1 MDMSAGIDHYIK
13 PEEAVTLYGL
23 FTERTKRTPDSVAYR
38 YFDNSQEIWLALT
51 WVQMRDQVAR
61 WQAALLREN
70 LAAGD
75 RVALMLRNCP
85 QWVMFEQAAMSLG
98 LVVVP
103 LYTVDRPDNAAYIID
118 NAQARVLLFETAEQW
133 QEISSVRDQLGC
145 VQRMVS
151 LDKIAADDEGGC
163 DTLLHSSRLREQ
175 PPAVPPA
182 PTDSVAPCQDGRLSH
197 ADEWLPAEAVLQPER
212 PRQRDELATIIYT
225 SGTTGKP
232 KGVMLSHHNI
242 LHNAYASLNT
252 FREGLDSTDIFL
264 SFLPLSHTFER
275 TAGYYMA
282 MMAGAAVG
290 YARSIPLLADDMK
303 IIRPTVLASV
313 PRIYERIYNA
323 IHEKIEEGPPL
334 RHKLFALTVEVG
346 WDRFEHQQGRGAWT
360 AKMLLWPLLKK
371 LVAAKVMD
379 RLGGRLRLSVSGG
392 AALPP
397 KVSRLFIALGLPLVQ
412 GYGMT
417 ETSPVVCVNH
427 VEDNRPATVGPPLAG
442 IQIRIGEQNALLVK
456 GPCNMLGYWNNP
468 EATAAMIGKDGWLNT
483 GDTASIGQSGHVTI
497 TGRLKEIIVMSNGEK
512 VPPADMEEAILRDNL
527 FDQVMVYGEGHSTLL
542 VLAVLNHDKW
552 KEFAQQ
558 VGVRADMPESLHDTR
573 VEQQVLQRIA
583 EQIKGFP
590 GYAKVRRVLLQTEPW
605 SIENDMMTP
614 TLKLKRAKVAAHFSE
629 QIKQLYE
636 GR

>member
-1 MDMSAGIDHYIK
+1 MPSGIDHYIK

-23 FTERTKRTPDSVAYR
+23 FIERAKRTPDSVAYR
-38 YFDNSQEIWLALT
+38 YFDNSQEVWLALT
-51 WVQMRDQVAR
+51 WAQMRDQVAR

-133 QEISSVRDQLGC
+133 QEMRSVRDQLGC

-151 LDKIAADDEGGC
+151 LDKITAADE
-163 DTLLHSSRLREQ
+163 
-175 PPAVPPA
+175 P
-182 PTDSVAPCQDGRLSH
+182 RLSH
-197 ADEWLPAEAVLQPER
+197 ADEWLPAEAVLQAER

-242 LHNAYASLNT
+242 LYNAYASLNT
-252 FREGLDSTDIFL
+252 FREGLDGTDIFL

-290 YARSIPLLADDMK
+290 YARSIALLADDMK

-323 IHEKIEEGPPL
+323 IHTKLEEGPPL
-334 RHKLFALTVEVG
+334 THKLFTLTVDVG
-346 WDRFEHQQGRGAWT
+346 WDRFEYRQGRGAWT

-417 ETSPVVCVNH
+417 ETSPVVCVNR

-468 EATAAMIGKDGWLNT
+468 EATVALIDKDGWLNT

-542 VLAVLNHDKW
+542 VLAVLNPDKW

-573 VEQQVLQRIA
+573 IEQQVLERIA

-614 TLKLKRAKVAAHFSE
+614 TLKLKRAKVTVHFSE

>member
-1 MDMSAGIDHYIK
+1 MPRGIKHYIK

-23 FTERTKRTPDSVAYR
+23 FLERAKRTPDTIAYR
-38 YFDNSQEIWLALT
+38 YFDIRQEVWLALT
-51 WVQMRDQVAR
+51 WAQMLAQVAR

-85 QWVMFEQAAMSLG
+85 EWVMFEQAAMSLG

-118 NAQARVLLFETAEQW
+118 NAQARVLLFETDEQW
-133 QEISSVRDQLGC
+133 QEMRSVREQLGC

-151 LDKIAADDEGGC
+151 LDRITTADE
-163 DTLLHSSRLREQ
+163 
-175 PPAVPPA
+175 P
-182 PTDSVAPCQDGRLSH
+182 RLSH

-242 LHNAYASLNT
+242 LYNAYASLST
-252 FREGLDSTDIFL
+252 FKEGLDSSDIFL

-323 IHEKIEEGPPL
+323 IHAKLEEGPSL
-334 RHKLFALTVEVG
+334 RHKLFTLTVEAG
-346 WDRFEHQQGRGAWT
+346 WDRFEYQQGRGAWT
-360 AKMLLWPLLKK
+360 PKILLWPLLKK

-427 VEDNRPATVGPPLAG
+427 VEDNRPSTVGPPLEG

-468 EATAAMIGKDGWLNT
+468 EATAAMIDKDGWLNT

-542 VLAVLNHDKW
+542 VLAVVNPDKW
-552 KEFAQQ
+552 NEFAQQ
-558 VGVRADMPESLHDTR
+558 VGVRADMPESLYDTR
-573 VEQQVLQRIA
+573 VEQQVLQRIS
-583 EQIKGFP
+583 EQIREFP

-605 SIENDMMTP
+605 SIENGMMTP
-614 TLKLKRAKVAAHFSE
+614 TLKLKRAQVVVHFFE

>member
-1 MDMSAGIDHYIK
+1 MPAGIDHYIK
-13 PEEAVTLYGL
+13 PEQAVTLYGL
-23 FTERTKRTPDSVAYR
+23 FLERAKRTPDTLAYR
-38 YFDNSQEIWLALT
+38 YFDIRQNVWLALT
-51 WVQMRDQVAR
+51 WAQMRDQVAR

-85 QWVMFEQAAMSLG
+85 EWVMFEQAAMSLG

-103 LYTVDRPDNAAYIID
+103 LYTVDRPDNAAYIIN
-118 NAQARVLLFETAEQW
+118 NAQARVLLFETGEQW
-133 QEISSVRDQLGC
+133 QEIRSVRDQLGC

-151 LDKIAADDEGGC
+151 LDRITVADE
-163 DTLLHSSRLREQ
+163 
-175 PPAVPPA
+175 P
-182 PTDSVAPCQDGRLSH
+182 RLSH
-197 ADEWLPAEAVLQPER
+197 AEEWLPAKAELQPER
-212 PRQRDELATIIYT
+212 PRNRDELATIIYT

-242 LHNAYASLNT
+242 VYNAYASLIT
-252 FREGLDSTDIFL
+252 FKEGLDSTDVFL

-282 MMAGAAVG
+282 MMSGATVG
-290 YARSIPLLADDMK
+290 YARSIPLLADDLK

-323 IHEKIEEGPPL
+323 IHTKLEEGPPL
-334 RHKLFALTVEVG
+334 RHRLFTLTVDVG
-346 WDRFEHQQGRGAWT
+346 WDRFEYQQGQGAWT
-360 AKMLLWPLLKK
+360 PKLLLWPLLKK
-371 LVAAKVMD
+371 IVADKVMD

-417 ETSPVVCVNH
+417 ETSPVVCVNR
-427 VEDNRPATVGPPLAG
+427 VGDNRPSTVGLPLEG
-442 IQIRIGEQNALLVK
+442 IQVRIGEQNALLVK

-468 EATAAMIGKDGWLNT
+468 EATAAMIGQDGWLNT
-483 GDTASIGQSGHVTI
+483 GDTASIGPDGHVTI

-527 FDQVMVYGEGHSTLL
+527 FDQVMVYGEGHPTLL
-542 VLAVLNHDKW
+542 VLAVVNPDKW

-558 VGVRADMPESLHDTR
+558 AGVRPDMPESLYDTR
-573 VEQQVLQRIA
+573 IEQQVLQRIA
-583 EQIKGFP
+583 EQIREFP
-590 GYAKVRRVLLQTEPW
+590 GYAKVRRVLLQSEPW
-605 SIENDMMTP
+605 SIENGMMTP
-614 TLKLKRAKVAAHFSE
+614 TLKLKRAHVVANFAK
-629 QIKQLYE
+629 QIEQLYE

>member
-1 MDMSAGIDHYIK
+1 MPSNTDHYIK
-13 PEEAVTLYGL
+13 PEQALTLHGL
-23 FTERTKRTPDSVAYR
+23 LIERMKRTPDTIAYR
-38 YFDNSQEIWLALT
+38 YFDTHRDTWLSLT
-51 WVQMRDQVAR
+51 WKQMLGQVAR

-75 RVALMLRNCP
+75 RVTLMLRNCP
-85 QWVMFEQAAMSLG
+85 QWVMFEQAAMSLR

-103 LYTVDRPDNAAYIID
+103 LYTVDRPDNVAYIIN
-118 NAQARVLLFETAEQW
+118 NAQAKVLLFETDEQW
-133 QEISSVRDQLGC
+133 QELRTVRGQLGC

-151 LDKIAADDEGGC
+151 LDRIAAHDEPRLTCADDW
-163 DTLLHSSRLREQ
+163 
-175 PPAVPPA
+175 VPPQA
-182 PTDSVAPCQDGRLSH
+182 GIAT
-197 ADEWLPAEAVLQPER
+197 ER
-212 PRQRDELATIIYT
+212 TRKPDELATIIYT

-242 LHNAYASLNT
+242 LHNAYASLMT
-252 FREGLDSTDIFL
+252 FAEGLNSSDIFL

-323 IHEKIEEGPPL
+323 IHAKLEEGPPL
-334 RHKLFALTVEVG
+334 RRKLFTFTVEVG
-346 WDRFEHQQGRGAWT
+346 WDRFEYQQGRGAWT
-360 AKMLLWPLLKK
+360 PKLLLWPLLKH
-371 LVAAKVMD
+371 LVADKVMD
-379 RLGGRLRLSVSGG
+379 RLGGRMRLSVSGG

-427 VEDNRPATVGPPLAG
+427 VEDNRPSTVGPPLEG
-442 IQIRIGEQNALLVK
+442 IQVRIGEQNALLVK

-468 EATAAMIGKDGWLNT
+468 EATAAMIDKDGWLNT
-483 GDTASIGQSGHVTI
+483 GDTASIGASGHVTI

-512 VPPADMEEAILRDNL
+512 VPPADMEEALLRDSL
-527 FDQVMVYGEGHSTLL
+527 FDQVMVYGEGHPTLL
-542 VLAVLNHDKW
+542 VLAVVNPDKW
-552 KEFAQQ
+552 KELAQQ
-558 VGVRADMPESLHDTR
+558 VGVRADMPEALHDTR
-573 VEQQVLQRIA
+573 VEQPVLQRIA
-583 EQIKGFP
+583 GQIREFP
-590 GYAKVRRVLLQTEPW
+590 GYAKVYRVLLLTEPW
-605 SIENDMMTP
+605 SIENGLLTP
-614 TLKLKRAKVAAHFSE
+614 TLKLKRNEVAKRFADE
-629 QIKQLYE
+629 IKQLYE
-636 GR
+636 GP

>member
-1 MDMSAGIDHYIK
+1 MWGNTSHYIM
-13 PEEAVTLYGL
+13 PEQALTLHGL
-23 FTERTKRTPDSVAYR
+23 FIERARQTPDTVAYR
-38 YFDNSQEIWLALT
+38 HFDVRRDAWLSLT
-51 WVQMRDQVAR
+51 WKQMLGEVAR

-70 LAAGD
+70 LGAGD

-103 LYTVDRPDNAAYIID
+103 LYTVDRADNVAYIIN
-118 NAQARVLLFETAEQW
+118 NAQAMVLLFETDEQW
-133 QEISSVRDQLGC
+133 QELRTVRDQLGC

-151 LDKIAADDEGGC
+151 LDRIATPDEPRLRHADD
-163 DTLLHSSRLREQ
+163 
-175 PPAVPPA
+175 
-182 PTDSVAPCQDGRLSH
+182 
-197 ADEWLPAEAVLQPER
+197 WLPPNAELAPER
-212 PRQRDELATIIYT
+212 ARKPDELATIIYT

-242 LHNAYASLNT
+242 LYNAYASLMT
-252 FREGLDSTDIFL
+252 FEEGLDSRDIFL

-282 MMAGAAVG
+282 MMSGAAVG

-323 IHEKIEEGPPL
+323 IHAKLEEGPPL
-334 RHKLFALTVEVG
+334 RHKLFTLTVEVG

-360 AKMLLWPLLKK
+360 PKMLLWPLLKK
-371 LVAAKVMD
+371 IVADKVMD

-397 KVSRLFIALGLPLVQ
+397 KVSRLFIALGLPLLQ

-417 ETSPVVCVNH
+417 ETSPVVCVNR
-427 VEDNRPATVGPPLAG
+427 VEDNRPSTVGPPLEG
-442 IQIRIGEQNALLVK
+442 IQVRIGGQNALLVK

-468 EATAAMIGKDGWLNT
+468 EATRAMIDDDGWLNT
-483 GDTASIGQSGHVTI
+483 GDTASIGASGHVTI

-512 VPPADMEEAILRDNL
+512 IPPADMEEAILRDNL
-527 FDQVMVYGEGHSTLL
+527 FDQVMVYGEGQPTLL
-542 VLAVLNHDKW
+542 ALAVVNPDRW
-552 KEFAQQ
+552 KELALQA
-558 VGVRADMPESLHDTR
+558 GVRADMPEALHDTR
-573 VEQQVLQRIA
+573 IVQPVLQRIA
-583 EQIKGFP
+583 EQIREFP
-590 GYAKVRRVLLQTEPW
+590 GYAKVYRVLLQHEPW
-605 SIENDMMTP
+605 SIENGLLTP
-614 TLKLKRAKVAAHFSE
+614 TLKLKRNEVAKRFAAE
-629 QIKQLYE
+629 IKQLYE
-636 GR
+636 EGSCRG

>member
-1 MDMSAGIDHYIK
+1 MSAGIDHYIK
-13 PEEAVTLYGL
+13 PEQAVTLYGL
-23 FTERTKRTPDSVAYR
+23 FIERAKRTPDAVAYR
-38 YFDNSQEIWLALT
+38 YFDNRQEAWLALT
-51 WVQMRDQVAR
+51 WAQMRDQVAR

-118 NAQARVLLFETAEQW
+118 NAQARVLLFETDEQW
-133 QEISSVRDQLGC
+133 QEIRSVRGQLGC

-151 LDKIAADDEGGC
+151 LDKITAGDEGGC

-197 ADEWLPAEAVLQPER
+197 ADEWLPAKAELQPER
-212 PRQRDELATIIYT
+212 PRNRDELATIIYT

-242 LHNAYASLNT
+242 LYNAYASLNT

-323 IHEKIEEGPPL
+323 IHTKLEEGPPL
-334 RHKLFALTVEVG
+334 THKLFTLTVEAG
-346 WDRFEHQQGRGAWT
+346 WDRFEYQQGRGAWT
-360 AKMLLWPLLKK
+360 PKMLLWPLLKK

-417 ETSPVVCVNH
+417 ETSPVVCVNR
-427 VEDNRPATVGPPLAG
+427 VEDNRPSTVGPPLEG
-442 IQIRIGEQNALLVK
+442 IQIRIGEQNALLVN

-468 EATAAMIGKDGWLNT
+468 EATAAMIDKDGWLNT
-483 GDTASIGQSGHVTI
+483 GDTASIGASGHVSI

-527 FDQVMVYGEGHSTLL
+527 FDQLMVYGEGRPVLL
-542 VLAVLNHDKW
+542 VLAVVNPDKW
-552 KEFAQQ
+552 QELAQQ

-573 VEQQVLQRIA
+573 VERLVLERIA
-583 EQIKGFP
+583 EQIREFP

-605 SIENDMMTP
+605 SIENGMMTP
-614 TLKLKRAKVAAHFSE
+614 TLKLKRAQVVAHFE
-629 QIKQLYE
+629 KQIEQLYE

>member
-1 MDMSAGIDHYIK
+1 MSGNLDHYIK
-13 PEEAVTLYGL
+13 PETAVTLHGL
-23 FTERTKRTPDSVAYR
+23 FIERVKQTPDTIAYR
-38 YFDNSQEIWLALT
+38 HFDIHRDTWLSLT
-51 WVQMRDQVAR
+51 WAQMLGQVAR

-103 LYTVDRPDNAAYIID
+103 LYTVDRPENAAYIIND
-118 NAQARVLLFETAEQW
+118 AKARVVLFETDEQW
-133 QEISSVRDQLGC
+133 KELRTVRDQFGC
-145 VQRMVS
+145 VQRLVS
-151 LDKIAADDEGGC
+151 LDKVTAADE
-163 DTLLHSSRLREQ
+163 
-175 PPAVPPA
+175 A
-182 PTDSVAPCQDGRLSH
+182 RLSH
-197 ADEWLPAEAVLQPER
+197 ADAWLPDEAVLQPER
-212 PRQRDELATIIYT
+212 PRKRDELATIIYT

-232 KGVMLSHHNI
+232 KGVMLSHYNI
-242 LHNAYASLNT
+242 LHNAYESLMT
-252 FREGLDSTDIFL
+252 FRPGLDSTDIFL

-323 IHEKIEEGPPL
+323 IHAKLEEGPPL
-334 RHKLFALTVEVG
+334 RHKLFTFTVEVG
-346 WDRFEHQQGRGAWT
+346 WNRFEYQQGRGAWT
-360 AKMLLWPLLKK
+360 PKLLLWPLLKH
-371 LVAAKVMD
+371 LVADKVMD
-379 RLGGRLRLSVSGG
+379 RMGGRIRMSVSGG

-427 VEDNRPATVGPPLAG
+427 VEDNRPSTVGPPLEG
-442 IQIRIGEQNALLVK
+442 IQVRIGEQNALLVK

-468 EATAAMIGKDGWLNT
+468 EATAAMIDKDGWLNT
-483 GDTASIGQSGHVTI
+483 GDTASIGASGHVTI

-512 VPPADMEEAILRDNL
+512 IPPADMEEAILRDSL
-527 FDQVMVYGEGHSTLL
+527 FDQVMVYGEGHPTLL
-542 VLAVLNHDKW
+542 VLAVLNPDKW
-552 KEFAQQ
+552 KEFARQ
-558 VGVRADMPESLHDTR
+558 VGVRADMPEALHDTR
-573 VEQQVLQRIA
+573 IEHQVLQRIA
-583 EQIKGFP
+583 GQIREFP
-590 GYAKVRRVLLQTEPW
+590 GYAKVYRVLLLQEPW
-605 SIENDMMTP
+605 SIENGLLTP
-614 TLKLKRAKVAAHFSE
+614 TLKLKRAEVAKRYAE
-629 QIKQLYE
+629 QIQKLYE
-636 GR
+636 RC

>member
-1 MDMSAGIDHYIK
+1 MPGGIDHYIK
-13 PEEAVTLYGL
+13 PEQAVTLYGL
-23 FTERTKRTPDSVAYR
+23 FLERAKRTPDTIAYR
-38 YFDNSQEIWLALT
+38 YFDIRQNVWLALT
-51 WVQMRDQVAR
+51 WAQMRDQVAR

-85 QWVMFEQAAMSLG
+85 EWVMFEQAAMSLG

-103 LYTVDRPDNAAYIID
+103 LYTVDRPDNAAYIIN
-118 NAQARVLLFETAEQW
+118 NAQARVLLFETDEQW
-133 QEISSVRDQLGC
+133 QEMRSVRDQLGC

-151 LDKIAADDEGGC
+151 LDRITAGDE
-163 DTLLHSSRLREQ
+163 
-175 PPAVPPA
+175 P
-182 PTDSVAPCQDGRLSH
+182 RLSH
-197 ADEWLPAEAVLQPER
+197 AEEWLPAKAELQPER
-212 PRQRDELATIIYT
+212 PRNRDELATIIYT

-242 LHNAYASLNT
+242 VYNAYASLNT
-252 FREGLDSTDIFL
+252 FKDGLDSADVFL

-282 MMAGAAVG
+282 MMAGATVG
-290 YARSIPLLADDMK
+290 YARSIPLLADDLK

-323 IHEKIEEGPPL
+323 IHTKLEEGPPL
-334 RHKLFALTVEVG
+334 RHKLFTLTVDVG

-360 AKMLLWPLLKK
+360 PKLLLWPLLKK
-371 LVAAKVMD
+371 IVADKVMD

-417 ETSPVVCVNH
+417 ETSPVVCVNR
-427 VEDNRPATVGPPLAG
+427 VEDNRPSTVGLPLEG
-442 IQIRIGEQNALLVK
+442 IQVRIGEQNALLVK

-468 EATAAMIGKDGWLNT
+468 GATAAMIDKDGWLNT
-483 GDTASIGQSGHVTI
+483 GDTASIGPDGHVTI

-542 VLAVLNHDKW
+542 VLAVVNPDKW
-552 KEFAQQ
+552 KELAQQ

-573 VEQQVLQRIA
+573 IEQQVLQRIA
-583 EQIKGFP
+583 EQIREFP
-590 GYAKVRRVLLQTEPW
+590 GYAKVRRVLLQSEPW
-605 SIENDMMTP
+605 SIENGMMTP
-614 TLKLKRAKVAAHFSE
+614 TLKLKRAHLVSHFAK
-629 QIKQLYE
+629 QIEQLYE

>member
-1 MDMSAGIDHYIK
+1 MSAGINHYIK
-13 PEEAVTLYGL
+13 PEQAVTLYGL
-23 FTERTKRTPDSVAYR
+23 FLERAERTPDTVAYR
-38 YFDNSQEIWLALT
+38 YFDIRQNVWLALT
-51 WVQMRDQVAR
+51 WAQMRERVAR

-85 QWVMFEQAAMSLG
+85 EWVMFEQAAMSLG

-103 LYTVDRPDNAAYIID
+103 LYTVDRPDNASYIIN
-118 NAQARVLLFETAEQW
+118 NAQARVLLFETGEQW
-133 QEISSVRDQLGC
+133 QELRSVRDQLGC
-145 VQRMVS
+145 VQRFVS
-151 LDKIAADDEGGC
+151 LDKVAADDEP
-163 DTLLHSSRLREQ
+163 RLQ
-175 PPAVPPA
+175 CMDA
-182 PTDSVAPCQDGRLSH
+182 
-197 ADEWLPAEAVLQPER
+197 WLPAQAELQPER
-212 PRQRDELATIIYT
+212 PRNRDELATIIYT

-242 LHNAYASLNT
+242 VYNAYASLIT
-252 FREGLDSTDIFL
+252 FSEGLDTNDIFL

-290 YARSIPLLADDMK
+290 YARSIPLLADDLK

-323 IHEKIEEGPPL
+323 IHTKLEEGPPL
-334 RHKLFALTVEVG
+334 RHKLFTLTVDVG
-346 WDRFEHQQGRGAWT
+346 WDRFEYQQGRGAWT
-360 AKMLLWPLLKK
+360 PKLLLWPLLKH
-371 LVAAKVMD
+371 LVADKVMD

-417 ETSPVVCVNH
+417 ETSPVVCVNR
-427 VEDNRPATVGPPLAG
+427 VEDNRPSTVGPPLEG
-442 IQIRIGEQNALLVK
+442 IQVRIGEQNALLVK

-468 EATAAMIGKDGWLNT
+468 EATAAMIDKEGWLNT

-527 FDQVMVYGEGHSTLL
+527 FDQVMVYGEGHPTLL
-542 VLAVLNHDKW
+542 VLAVVNPDKW

-558 VGVRADMPESLHDTR
+558 VGVRADMPESLNDTR
-573 VEQQVLQRIA
+573 IEQQVLQRIA
-583 EQIKGFP
+583 AQIKGFP
-590 GYAKVRRVLLQTEPW
+590 GYAKVRRVLLVSEPW
-605 SIENDMMTP
+605 SIENGMLTP
-614 TLKLKRAKVAAHFSE
+614 TLKLKRAHVVANFAE